1 MLWLDELKL
10 NFAAR
15 IAVVQLVTIDE
26 QEALRQL
33 AEWSDASD
41 WPDGMGLIT
50 WDSGDQFR
58 QLREPR
64 IDFAKR
70 GATPETILGIIDDY
84 QGTATFVLKDFHQVW
99 EHRRQLVRLLR
110 NLAARLPERE
120 QVLNI
125 IITSPMQDLP
135 EELRQDI
142 PVIDAG
148 KPDAEQIHN
157 LLERECRSTG
167 SLRNASHDLRERLA
181 ESALGLSVT
190 EAARAIRKAIV
201 IAGAQGLDERS
212 VRIILNEK
220 RHIIRES
227 GVLELYPYTG
237 TMQHVGGLSLLKLW
251 LDKRIEAFSQEARDY
266 GLSTPKG
273 VALIGIPGTGKSL
286 CAKVTAGHWGMTL
299 LRMDV
304 GAIFSGLL
312 GSSEQNIREAI
323 RLAEVIAPCVLWV
336 DEIEKAFAG
345 SHGDSGTANRVLAT
359 FLTWM
364 QEKSAPVFVFATAN
378 NVDHLPPEFLRKGRF
393 DEIFFLDLPTHAE
406 RIRILE
412 VHLRDKGYTMLTR
425 RFDLD
430 AVASATDG
438 FVGAELEAVVN
449 DAMFP
454 AFRDSRRELETRD
467 MLDAA
472 AEMVPLS
479 RSHQHHI
486 EQLRR
491 MVENGQARNA
501 SEDRNET

>member
-1 MLWLDELKL
+1 MLWLDELRL

-33 AEWSDASD
+33 TEWSVNAD
-41 WPDGMGLIT
+41 WPEGMGLIT

-58 QLREPR
+58 QIREPR
-64 IDFAKR
+64 IDFGKR
-70 GATPETILGIIDDY
+70 GASPETLLGIIDDY
-84 QGTATFVLKDFHQVW
+84 EGSATFVLKDFHHVW
-99 EHRRQLVRLLR
+99 EHRHPVARMLR
-110 NLAARLPERE
+110 NLAARLPLRE
-120 QVLNI
+120 QVVNI
-125 IITSPMQDLP
+125 IITAPSQNLP
-135 EELRQDI
+135 EELRQEI
-142 PVIDAG
+142 PVIDTG
-148 KPDAEQIHN
+148 KPDAARLRT
-157 LLERECRSTG
+157 LLERESRSTG
-167 SLRNASHDLRERLA
+167 SLRNASHELQERLV

-190 EAARAIRKAIV
+190 EAARAFRKAIV
-201 IAGAQGLDERS
+201 LAGGQGFDERS
-212 VRIILNEK
+212 VRHILNEK

-227 GVLELYPYTG
+227 GVLELYPSTG
-237 TMQHVGGLSLLKLW
+237 TMQHVGGLGTLKQW
-251 LDKRIEAFSQEARDY
+251 LDTRLEAFSQEAREY

-412 VHLRDKGYTMLTR
+412 VHLRDKGYSMLHH
-425 RFDLD
+425 RFDL
-430 AVASATDG
+430 ASVASATEG

-454 AFRDSRRELETRD
+454 AFRDSRREIETAD
-467 MLDAA
+467 LLAA
-472 AEMVPLS
+472 AAAMVPLC

-486 EQLRR
+486 EVLRR
-491 MVENGQARNA
+491 MVESGQARNA
-501 SEDRNET
+501 SDDRNEP